1 MTSLNAQEIQDQL
14 VSLREDART
23 RSPGELSRVENVAQE
38 FFQVHLIDIV
48 IHNKYRQSQLHV
60 PRNSEILDVAAG
72 SGIVSA
78 LLQTGGFSNIDALD
92 GDIPALK
99 RLQALRLY
107 RNYICRNVDGVLST
121 GLREETYDVVIT
133 AGGFASDAINPLD
146 VTEMLRILRPG
157 GHLLWTMKTVQE
169 EKTPAFMSFDANLN
183 GLQRAG
189 RIKVII
195 INPLLF

>member
-1 MTSLNAQEIQDQL
+1 MTSLNAQEIEDQL
-14 VSLREDART
+14 VSLKQDART

-38 FFQVHLIDIV
+38 FFQVKIIRTHFV
-48 IHNKYRQSQLHV
+48 PKYQFQLHV

-78 LLQTGGFSNIDALD
+78 LLQTGGYSNIDALD
-92 GDIPALK
+92 GDLPTLN

-157 GHLLWTMKTVQE
+157 GHLLWTMKTVQD

-189 RIKVII
+189 RIKVE
-195 INPLLF
+195 LDY